1 MEFTG
6 QIIKVLPKRSGTSE
20 KTGNQWETQGFVF
33 EYKEHD
39 TDPWHDRVYLETFDT
54 DIMANLVEGAIARV
68 GFRHKT
74 DDYNGRTYN
83 RVQMNSF
90 VLIGKPMESQ
100 QHAQGANGQ
109 PVGQQ
114 PTPQPQAKQQAPFPQ
129 AVDANGNQQN
139 QEGGKDD
146 DLPF

>member
-1 MEFTG
+1 MEFEG

-20 KTGNQWETQGFVF
+20 RTGNQWETQGFVF

-54 DIMANLVEGAIARV
+54 NIMANLVEGAIAKI

-74 DDYNGRTYN
+74 EDYNGRTYN

-90 VLIGKPMESQ
+90 VLIGKSMDSTAASQ
-100 QHAQGANGQ
+100 QPAGGVSTSPATN
-109 PVGQQ
+109 
-114 PTPQPQAKQQAPFPQ
+114 TPQPQQNAPSAP
-129 AVDANGNQQN
+129 ANE
-139 QEGGKDD
+139 QED

>member
-1 MEFTG
+1 MEFEG

-20 KTGNQWETQGFVF
+20 RTGNQWETQGFVF

-54 DIMANLVEGAIARV
+54 NIMANLVEGAIAKI

-74 DDYNGRTYN
+74 EDYNGRTYN

-90 VLIGKPMESQ
+90 VLIGKPMDST
-100 QHAQGANGQ
+100 AA
-109 PVGQQ
+109 PQQ
-114 PTPQPQAKQQAPFPQ
+114 PAGGASAAPANNTPQPQQNVPSAP
-129 AVDANGNQQN
+129 ANNE
-139 QEGGKDD
+139 QED

>member
-1 MEFTG
+1 MEFEG

-20 KTGNQWETQGFVF
+20 RTGNQWETQGFVF

-54 DIMANLVEGAIARV
+54 NIMGNLVEGAIAKI
-68 GFRHKT
+68 GFRHSA

-83 RVQMNSF
+83 RVKMNSF
-90 VLIGKPMESQ
+90 ELVGKPMGGGAAVTQ
-100 QHAQGANGQ
+100 QQT
-109 PVGQQ
+109 QQ
-114 PTPQPQAKQQAPFPQ
+114 ATSPQPAPQYVDGGSPISQHMQQQASQ
-129 AVDANGNQQN
+129 G
-139 QEGGKDD
+139 EGKDD

>member
-6 QIIKVLPKRSGTSE
+6 QIIKVLPKHSGTSE
-20 KTGNQWETQGFVF
+20 RTGNQWETQGFVF

-54 DIMANLVEGAIARV
+54 NIMANLVEGAIAKI

-74 DDYNGRTYN
+74 EDYNGRTYN

-90 VLIGKPMESQ
+90 VLIGKPMEANQ
-100 QHAQGANGQ
+100 PAQGANGQ

-114 PTPQPQAKQQAPFPQ
+114 PAPHPQGQHQAPFTP

-139 QEGGKDD
+139 QEGEED

>member
-1 MEFTG
+1 MEFEG

-20 KTGNQWETQGFVF
+20 RTGNQWETQGFVF

-54 DIMANLVEGAIARV
+54 NIMGNLVEGAIAKI
-68 GFRHKT
+68 GFRHST

-83 RVQMNSF
+83 RVKMNSF
-90 VLIGKPMESQ
+90 ELVGKPMEGGASVAQ
-100 QHAQGANGQ
+100 QQTQQAAQPVQGF
-109 PVGQQ
+109 VGQQ
-114 PTPQPQAKQQAPFPQ
+114 LAPKAETIYPPQPQ
-129 AVDANGNQQN
+129 G
-139 QEGGKDD
+139 EGKDD